1 MTKVPIY
8 TADKTAYH
16 KHRKLSNIPPAW
28 AALLAGRLLFFRRPL
43 TNREAGV
50 SWAVRKA
57 DGREETIM
65 RGKKMSQAMAFIVLF
80 GIVSLF
86 SDMTHEGASSIRG
99 AYLALLGASAGTIGF
114 ISGLGELVGYSMR
127 YVFGKLTDKSKHYWP
142 MTIAGYVLDVLAV
155 PALALVGEHGWIWA
169 CALLVIQRMGKAI
182 KKPAKD
188 TIMSFAASQEG
199 VGKSFGIQ
207 EVLDQIGAFLGP
219 VLLYVVMLLKTGGTT
234 FQVYATCFAVLA
246 IPGAITLILLLV
258 TRRKFPNPEHFEP
271 EPKEY
276 VPFHMKKEFI
286 LYIAG
291 ISLFAFG
298 FIDYSIIIMHVSRT
312 FTGVAAGLRETGSLI
327 SSGTLPLLYAGAML
341 VDAVA
346 ALFFGLLYDK
356 KGVRALVWSTVL
368 SAPFAIFV
376 FAGHSAASLLVGI
389 ALWGVGM
396 GAQESILKAAV
407 SSMVPKASRA
417 TGYGVFECAF
427 GVFWFLGSWLLGVL
441 YDVSIPAMIAVS
453 VAAQLAAIPLYI
465 ASSRQQLTANP

>member
-1 MTKVPIY
+1 M
-8 TADKTAYH
+8 
-16 KHRKLSNIPPAW
+16 
-28 AALLAGRLLFFRRPL
+28 LF
-43 TNREAGV
+43 
-50 SWAVRKA
+50 
-57 DGREETIM
+57 I
-65 RGKKMSQAMAFIVLF
+65 ILF

-99 AYLALLGASAGTIGF
+99 AYLSLLGASAATIGF

-127 YVFGKLTDKSKHYWP
+127 YVFGKLTDKSKQYWP
-142 MTIAGYVLDVLAV
+142 MTIAGYVLDIIAV
-155 PALALVGEHGWIWA
+155 PALALVGEHGWIAA
-169 CALLVIQRMGKAI
+169 CVLLVIQRMGKAI

-207 EVLDQIGAFLGP
+207 EVLDQIGAFIGP
-219 VLLYVVMLLKTGGTT
+219 VLLYLVMLFKTEGTT
-234 FQVYATCFAVLA
+234 FEIYSTCFAVLA
-246 IPGAITLILLLV
+246 IPGAITLILLIV
-258 TRRKFPNPEHFEP
+258 TRCKFPNPEHFEP

-276 VPFHMKKEFI
+276 VPFKIKKEFI

-312 FTGVAAGLRETGSLI
+312 YSHLASGLSETSALVSTGS
-327 SSGTLPLLYAGAML
+327 LPLLYAGAML

-346 ALFFGLLYDK
+346 ALFFGMMYDK
-356 KGVRALVWSTVL
+356 NGVKALVWSTVI
-368 SAPFAIFV
+368 SAPFAVFV
-376 FAGHSAASLLVGI
+376 FAFDSVPMLLIGV

-407 SSMVPKASRA
+407 TSMVPKASRA
-417 TGYGVFECAF
+417 TGYGVFECSF
-427 GVFWFLGSWLLGVL
+427 GAFWFLGSWLMGVL

-453 VAAQLAAIPLYI
+453 VIAQLAAIPLYI
-465 ASSRQQLTANP
+465 GSSKLMNKDE

>member
-1 MTKVPIY
+1 MENNK
-8 TADKTAYH
+8 K
-16 KHRKLSNIPPAW
+16 KKLSKAM
-28 AALLAGRLLFFRRPL
+28 LFIL
-43 TNREAGV
+43 
-50 SWAVRKA
+50 
-57 DGREETIM
+57 
-65 RGKKMSQAMAFIVLF
+65 LF

-99 AYLALLGASAGTIGF
+99 AYLSLLGASAGTIGF
-114 ISGLGELVGYSMR
+114 ISGLGELIGYSMR
-127 YVFGKLTDKSKHYWP
+127 YVFGKLTDKTKQYWP
-142 MTIAGYVLDVLAV
+142 MTVVGYILDVLAV
-155 PALALVGEHGWIWA
+155 PALALVGEHGWIAA

-219 VLLYVVMLLKTGGTT
+219 VLLYLVMLFKTDGST
-234 FQVYATCFAVLA
+234 FEVYSTCFAVLA
-246 IPGAITLILLLV
+246 IPGAITISLLLV
-258 TRRKFPNPEHFEP
+258 TKHKFPNPEHFEP

-276 VPFHMKKEFI
+276 IPFKMKKEFI

-298 FIDYSIIIMHVSRT
+298 FIDYSIIIMHVSNT
-312 FTGVAAGLRETGSLI
+312 YTNLASGLAETTSLVN
-327 SSGTLPLLYAGAML
+327 SGTLPLLYAGAML
-341 VDAVA
+341 VNAVA
-346 ALFFGLLYDK
+346 ALFFGLMYDK
-356 KGVRALVWSTVL
+356 KGVKALVWSTII

-376 FAGHSAASLLVGI
+376 FGLHSVPTVLLGI

-407 SSMVPKASRA
+407 TNMVPKASRA
-417 TGYGVFECAF
+417 TGYGIFECSF
-427 GVFWFLGSWLLGVL
+427 GVFWFLGSWLMGVL

-453 VAAQLAAIPLYI
+453 VATQLMAIPLYLG
-465 ASSRQQLTANP
+465 SSRLNRSI

>member
-1 MTKVPIY
+1 M
-8 TADKTAYH
+8 
-16 KHRKLSNIPPAW
+16 
-28 AALLAGRLLFFRRPL
+28 LF
-43 TNREAGV
+43 
-50 SWAVRKA
+50 
-57 DGREETIM
+57 I
-65 RGKKMSQAMAFIVLF
+65 ILF

-99 AYLALLGASAGTIGF
+99 AYLSLLGASAATIGF

-127 YVFGKLTDKSKHYWP
+127 YVFGKLTDKSKQYWP
-142 MTIAGYVLDVLAV
+142 MTIAGYVLDIIAV
-155 PALALVGEHGWIWA
+155 PALALVGEHGWIA
-169 CALLVIQRMGKAI
+169 VCVLLVIQRMGKAI

-207 EVLDQIGAFLGP
+207 EVLDQIGAFIGP
-219 VLLYVVMLLKTGGTT
+219 VLLYLVMLFKTEGTT
-234 FQVYATCFAVLA
+234 FEIYSTCFAVLA
-246 IPGAITLILLLV
+246 IPGAITLILLIV
-258 TRRKFPNPEHFEP
+258 TRCKFPNPEHFEP

-276 VPFHMKKEFI
+276 VPFKIKKEFI

-312 FTGVAAGLRETGSLI
+312 YSHLASGLSETSALVSTGS
-327 SSGTLPLLYAGAML
+327 LPLLYAGAML

-346 ALFFGLLYDK
+346 SLFFGMIYDK
-356 KGVRALVWSTVL
+356 NGVKALVWSTVI
-368 SAPFAIFV
+368 SAPFAVFV
-376 FAGHSAASLLVGI
+376 FAFDSVPMLLIGV

-407 SSMVPKASRA
+407 TSMVPKASRA
-417 TGYGVFECAF
+417 TGYGVFECSF
-427 GVFWFLGSWLLGVL
+427 GAFWFLGSWLMGVL

-453 VAAQLAAIPLYI
+453 VIAQLAALPLYI
-465 ASSRQQLTANP
+465 GSSKLMKKDE

>member
-1 MTKVPIY
+1 M
-8 TADKTAYH
+8 
-16 KHRKLSNIPPAW
+16 
-28 AALLAGRLLFFRRPL
+28 LF
-43 TNREAGV
+43 
-50 SWAVRKA
+50 
-57 DGREETIM
+57 I
-65 RGKKMSQAMAFIVLF
+65 ILF

-99 AYLALLGASAGTIGF
+99 AYLSLLGASAATIGF

-127 YVFGKLTDKSKHYWP
+127 YVFGKLTDKSKQYWP
-142 MTIAGYVLDVLAV
+142 MTIAGYVLDIIAV
-155 PALALVGEHGWIWA
+155 PALALVGERGWIAA
-169 CALLVIQRMGKAI
+169 CVLLVIQRMGKAI

-207 EVLDQIGAFLGP
+207 EVLDQIGAFIGP
-219 VLLYVVMLLKTGGTT
+219 VLLYLVMLFKTEGTT
-234 FQVYATCFAVLA
+234 FEIYSTCFAVLA
-246 IPGAITLILLLV
+246 IPGAITLILLIV
-258 TRRKFPNPEHFEP
+258 TRCKFPNPEHFEP

-276 VPFHMKKEFI
+276 VPFKIKKEFI

-312 FTGVAAGLRETGSLI
+312 YSHLASGLSETSALVPTGS
-327 SSGTLPLLYAGAML
+327 LPLLYAGAML

-346 ALFFGLLYDK
+346 ALFFGMMYDK
-356 KGVRALVWSTVL
+356 NGVKALVWSTVI
-368 SAPFAIFV
+368 SAPFAVFV
-376 FAGHSAASLLVGI
+376 FAFDSVPMLLIGV

-407 SSMVPKASRA
+407 TSMVPKASRA
-417 TGYGVFECAF
+417 TGYGVFEFSF
-427 GVFWFLGSWLLGVL
+427 GAFWFLGSWLMGVL

-453 VAAQLAAIPLYI
+453 VIAQLAAIPLYI
-465 ASSRQQLTANP
+465 GSSKLMKKDE